1 LDENIDDYISLSFYL
16 QQHEYKVFF
25 VTDFLIIAFSNHD
38 SERDKSFFKAY
49 EIIDFSKKSFRTHI
63 IQFNPKHNNK
73 DYKREIHNMKYIA
86 LEDAYIR
93 Q

>member
-1 LDENIDDYISLSFYL
+1 MDENIDDYISLSFYL

-63 IQFNPKHNNK
+63 IQINPENNN
-73 DYKREIHNMKYIA
+73 YPCRREIINMKYIG